1 MKDNNAPAV
10 APGFEDLPT
19 VSSPDWSVPNVVV
32 HASEDSVTPV
42 AGAVLW
48 GPLLD
53 HLNVVDEAD
62 RRGVRPIGPG
72 GYTGGECYRALI
84 EVLLAGGDFVSDR
97 SLLADEATQ
106 KLRGPH
112 ALPSHTTM
120 WRFLAGADLGR
131 VMRIAGTNK
140 EMLRRAWGMGAAPK
154 EGVLTIDPDATVVR
168 TYGKEKEGSMHTYLG
183 KPGLHP
189 LVGVVGE
196 TGEVL
201 AVRERGGNAQASRH
215 LGSFTTECVN
225 AIPKGARPNYQLW
238 VRSDSAGYQ
247 REVIEA
253 AERADAVWSVT
264 AKQFPNVKQVI
275 YSLAVDPNTVWE
287 KAAGGEEARGSEV
300 ADTTFA
306 FAQREV
312 RLIVRRQPKEH
323 GAQLSLDDLDGYRF
337 HAIITNVPQ
346 WLGSAVDV
354 EAHHRLRAGVPE
366 DTIKALKN
374 DYGFMHAPLENFFGN
389 WSWHLSCALAHNI
402 VVWLKVLAL
411 PESFRFCHG
420 KRMRLLFLNLPA
432 RITRS
437 ARRLIVNLPRA
448 YRYAR
453 AFNDALRRIRALPA
467 FA

>member
-1 MKDNNAPAV
+1 MKANTAFSV

-19 VSSPDWSVPNVVV
+19 VSSPNRSVPKVVV
-32 HASEDSVTPV
+32 RASEDSVTPV

-53 HLNVVDEAD
+53 RLNVLDEAD

-84 EVLLAGGDFVSDR
+84 EILLAGGDFLSDR
-97 SLLADEATQ
+97 SLLSDDATQ

-131 VMRIAGTNK
+131 VMKIAATNK
-140 EMLRRAWGMGAAPK
+140 EMLRRVWAMGAAPG

-168 TYGKEKEGSMHTYLG
+168 TYGKDKEGSTHTYLG

-189 LVGVVGE
+189 LVGVIGE

-201 AVRERGGNAQASRH
+201 AVRERGGNAQASRK
-215 LGSFTTECVN
+215 LGSFITEC
-225 AIPKGARPNYQLW
+225 IDTLPKEARPAYQLW

-247 REVIEA
+247 HEVIDA

-264 AKQFPNVKQVI
+264 AKQFPNVKQAI
-275 YSLAVDPNTVWE
+275 YALTTDPATLWSRAKGDE
-287 KAAGGEEARGSEV
+287 GDAGAEV
-300 ADTTFA
+300 ADALFG
-306 FAQREV
+306 FGERDV
-312 RLIVRRQPKEH
+312 RLIVRRKSKDP

-337 HAIITNVPQ
+337 HAIITNVPE

-354 EAHHRLRAGVPE
+354 EAHHRRRAGIPE
-366 DTIKALKN
+366 DTIKTLKN
-374 DYGFMHAPLENFFGN
+374 DYGFVHAPLENFFGN
-389 WSWHLSCALAHNI
+389 WSWHLTCALAHNV
-402 VVWLKVLAL
+402 VVWLKSLAL
-411 PESFRFCHG
+411 PELFRFCHG
-420 KRMRLLFLNLPA
+420 KRMRLSFLNLPA

-437 ARRLIVNLPRA
+437 ARRLIVNLPRS

-453 AFNDALRRIRALPA
+453 LFNDALTRIRALPA
-467 FA
+467 FT